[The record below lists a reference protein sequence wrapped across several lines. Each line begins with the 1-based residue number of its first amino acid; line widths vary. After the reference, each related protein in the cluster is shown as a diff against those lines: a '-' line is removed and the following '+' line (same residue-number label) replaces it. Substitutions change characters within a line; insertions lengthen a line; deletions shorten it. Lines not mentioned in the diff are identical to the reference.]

1 MEFRHRKAVSA
12 GAGPPAPFPPRRRVC
27 ERHRSQSAA
36 MRSLKEARPIFTSAL
51 PPVYGPDMS
60 KVEWTAEPGLV
71 AYPDAVARME
81 KRVEAI
87 RSGSGREGVWLLQ
100 HPPLYTAGTSAKA
113 GDLLEARFPVFQSG
127 RGGQFTYH
135 GPRQRVAYVMLDLR
149 RRRPDVRR
157 FVQDLE
163 EWLILALSQ
172 FGIKGERRPDRIGIW
187 VAHGDGTED
196 KIAAIGVRLR
206 HWISFHGVA
215 LNVDPD
221 LSHFGGIIPCGVREA
236 RFGVTSLASLGIPA
250 TMQAVD
256 RALKSAFEE
265 VFGPVCESV

>member
-1 MEFRHRKAVSA
+1 VLR
-12 GAGPPAPFPPRRRVC
+12 
-27 ERHRSQSAA
+27 
-36 MRSLKEARPIFTSAL
+36 
-51 PPVYGPDMS
+51 PVYGDKMRENTCLAAIDWN
-60 KVEWTAEPGLV
+60 VEQGLV
-71 AYPDAVARME
+71 RYPDAVAQME
-81 KRVEAI
+81 SRVESI
-87 RSGSGREGVWLLQ
+87 RDGSGREGVWLLE

-113 GDLLEARFPVFQSG
+113 QDLIEARFPVFPSG

-135 GPRQRVAYVMLDLR
+135 GPGQRVAYVMLDLR
-149 RRRPDVRR
+149 QRRPDVRR
-157 FVQDLE
+157 FVQNLE

-221 LSHFGGIIPCGVREA
+221 LSHFGGIIACGVREA
-236 RFGVTSLASLGIPA
+236 RFGVTSLAALGIPA
-250 TMQAVD
+250 SMRAVD
-256 RALKSAFEE
+256 QALKSAFEE
-265 VFGPVCESV
+265 IFGPVCESV